1 MPPRYGFPKSER
13 LKSRKQ
19 IDGLFA
25 GGKSYNAFPVRMAYR
40 LFASPEGTQPAL
52 LVGVSA
58 PKRHFKKAV
67 HRNRIKRLLREAY
80 RLQKPQLLA
89 LLEGANISGHV
100 FFLYTDKLLPDYA
113 TIETSVGKCLQQLQR
128 KAHEITA

>member
-1 MPPRYGFPKSER
+1 MSRYGFSKKER

-25 GGKSYNAFPVRMAYR
+25 GGKSYHAFPVRMAYR
-40 LFASPEGTQPAL
+40 LFATPEGEQPGL

-80 RLQKPQLLA
+80 RLQKGNLPEILGRIPL
-89 LLEGANISGHV
+89 SGHV
-100 FFLYTDKLLPDYA
+100 FFLYTDKVLPDYS
-113 TIETSVGKCLQQLQR
+113 TIEASVGKCLQHLQR
-128 KAHEITA
+128 KAHEITP